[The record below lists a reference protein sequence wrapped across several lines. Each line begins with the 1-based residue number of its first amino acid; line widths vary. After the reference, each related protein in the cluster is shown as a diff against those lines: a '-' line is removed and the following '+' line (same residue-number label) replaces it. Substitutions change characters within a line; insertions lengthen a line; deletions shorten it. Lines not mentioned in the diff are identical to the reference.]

1 MHRFAAAFVPFAL
14 AALLAGQTPPAPPTA
29 SVGELPL
36 LCSDEAD
43 QVVAVGRDYKAVF
56 AADGVTVVPR
66 TGALAPSLPLQLRPL
81 AATLAGRALPLP
93 TTGFTRDGERCE
105 RHSAAFTER
114 YDLAVDSLEQSFV
127 FAALPQR
134 GELVVDVGVATT
146 LSAVPQADGR
156 SLRFVHEH
164 ATLTFDRAVAVD
176 ARGARRE
183 LAIAW
188 HGDGYRLVVP
198 ADFVATAQLPLVVD
212 PVITTTVLSGNRLRD
227 NTDLIWVPTTQRFV
241 AVFDE
246 QFASND
252 NDVYAVALN
261 ADGALISALAVETT
275 TDTTRNPSIAYER
288 GLDRLLI
295 VYEHGTQPTIR
306 GRFVVNLGT
315 TVLNASFEIA
325 GPSTGESTT
334 FDPDVGGNLVTTVL
348 PRFLVAWTSQ
358 VGNSSTV
365 RSRLVDNPGAMTPPT
380 QHGPSNSSAA
390 SITPSRE
397 QQFHWFVAFQNQLTQ
412 QNTDICGLT
421 VSAINGGASPHFAI
435 DGSQRNTRLPE
446 LSPAI
451 NVSGALCYVCT
462 AHELVGAS
470 WDIRL
475 YLTFSSG
482 PSAAIADTNLTTL
495 ETTDPVIRARTQL
508 YPRIAYDG
516 TTLAVSYMEVGPNGN
531 GLDGYVAFVRATT
544 SGLSLVDG
552 RVPLGTSSANER
564 SFALAGADGPRRFL
578 GAFCRTA
585 QAGNTTDIVLP
596 RLAPAIPE
604 VRATGC
610 LGLTATA
617 EGQTLLGDTVTFT
630 LAPGAIGGFFA
641 GVPTAATPLPDCGCQ
656 VGLLPQVPLPSPFAL
671 SIPTSPTMVGVQLAV
686 QGFDLGGSCLGAFR
700 LSDTFDVTVR

>member
-1 MHRFAAAFVPFAL
+1 MHRLFAALAPFAL
-14 AALLAGQTPPAPPTA
+14 AALLAGQTPPAPPTP

-81 AATLAGRALPLP
+81 AVTLAGRALPLP

-134 GELVVDVGVATT
+134 GELVVDVGVATA

-164 ATLTFDRAVAVD
+164 ATLTFDRAVAFD

-227 NTDLIWVPTTQRFV
+227 NTDLVWVPTTQRFV

-252 NDVYAVALN
+252 LDVYACTMD
-261 ADGALISALAVETT
+261 ADGALLGVLAIDTT
-275 TDTTRNPSIAYER
+275 TSMSRNPAVAYER
-288 GLDRLLI
+288 DLDRLLI
-295 VYEHGTQPTIR
+295 VYEHGPLPTIR
-306 GRFVVNLGT
+306 GRFLLNLGIAT
-315 TVLNASFEIA
+315 LNASFEIA
-325 GPSTGESTT
+325 GPSTGETT
-334 FDPDVGGNLVTTVL
+334 TVDPDVAGNQTGGAIF

-358 VGNSSTV
+358 PGSSSRV
-365 RSRLVDNPGAMTPPT
+365 RSRLVGDLGAMTNPVQLGST
-380 QHGPSNSSAA
+380 KMSAP
-390 SITPSRE
+390 SITPSRDN
-397 QQFHWFVAFQNQLTQ
+397 QLYWFVVLQYEYSTVDNDLYGALASAITATASGSFSIDTGTQNTRFPEVSAPLVLGNSTYYLCAAHEQVGTTWDIALDLVDANGAVLAEVNLTQ
-412 QNTDICGLT
+412 
-421 VSAINGGASPHFAI
+421 
-435 DGSQRNTRLPE
+435 
-446 LSPAI
+446 
-451 NVSGALCYVCT
+451 
-462 AHELVGAS
+462 
-470 WDIRL
+470 
-475 YLTFSSG
+475 
-482 PSAAIADTNLTTL
+482 L
-495 ETTDPVIRARTQL
+495 ETTDPVIRAATQL

-516 TTLAVSYMEVGPNGN
+516 TTLAVSYMEAGPAGN
-531 GLDGYVAFVRATT
+531 GVDGYAAFLRATP
-544 SGLSLVDG
+544 SSLSLVDG

-564 SFALAGADGPRRFL
+564 SFALAGTGSPRRFL

-585 QAGNTTDIVLP
+585 QGGNTTDIVLP
-596 RLAPAIPE
+596 RLAAAIPE

-610 LGLTATA
+610 LGLAATA
-617 EGQTLLGDTVTFT
+617 DGQTLPGETLTFA
-630 LAPGAIGGFFA
+630 LQPGAIGGFFA
-641 GVPTAATPLPDCGCQ
+641 GLPSVATPLPDCSCQ
-656 VGLLPQVPLPSPFAL
+656 VGLLPQVLVPAPFVL
-671 SIPTSPTMVGVQLAV
+671 SIPASPTMVGVQIAV

>member
-1 MHRFAAAFVPFAL
+1 MQRLLAALAPFAL
-14 AALLAGQTPPAPPTA
+14 AVLLAGQTPPAPPTP

-56 AADGVTVVPR
+56 ASDGVTVVPR
-66 TGALAPSLPLQLRPL
+66 TGALAPSLPLLLRPL

-134 GELVVDVGVATT
+134 GELVVDVGVATA
-146 LSAVPQADGR
+146 LPAVPQADGR

-164 ATLTFDRAVAVD
+164 ATLTFDRAVAFD

-227 NTDLIWVPTTQRFV
+227 NTDLVWVPTTQRFV

-252 NDVYAVALN
+252 LDVYAVAMN
-261 ADGALISALAVETT
+261 ADGALISVLAVDTT
-275 TDTTRNPSIAYER
+275 TITARNPAIAYER
-288 GLDRLLI
+288 DLDRLLV
-295 VYEHGTQPTIR
+295 VYEHGPLPTIR
-306 GRFVVNLGT
+306 GRFLLNLGIGT
-315 TVLNASFEIA
+315 LNTSFEIA
-325 GPSTGESTT
+325 GPGTGDTT
-334 FDPDVGGNLVTTVL
+334 TVDPDVAGNQTVGAAL
-348 PRFLVAWTSQ
+348 PRFLVVWTNQPGS
-358 VGNSSTV
+358 GSTV
-365 RSRLVDNPGAMTPPT
+365 RGRLVGDLAAMTTPS
-380 QHGPSNSSAA
+380 QLGPAGVSAA
-390 SITPSRE
+390 SITPTRDN
-397 QQFHWFVAFQNQLTQ
+397 QPYWFVAMQYEFSTMDNDLL
-412 QNTDICGLT
+412 GVL
-421 VSAINGGASPHFAI
+421 VSALSGTWSGILSI
-435 DGSQRNTRLPE
+435 DSSTRNTRFPE
-446 LSPAI
+446 VAAPMVLG
-451 NVSGALCYVCT
+451 NGTYYLCA
-462 AHELVGAS
+462 AHEQVGS
-470 WDIRL
+470 TWDIAL
-475 YLTFSSG
+475 DLVDPNG
-482 PSAAIADTNLTTL
+482 NLAAAANLTQL
-495 ETTDPVIRARTQL
+495 ETTDPSIRAATQL
-508 YPRIAYDG
+508 YPRVAHDG
-516 TTLAVSYMEVGPNGN
+516 TTFAVGYMEIGPSST
-531 GLDGYVAFVRATT
+531 GLDGYVAFLRATET
-544 SGLSLVDG
+544 SLSLVDG

-564 SFALAGADGPRRFL
+564 SFALAGNASPRRFL

-585 QAGNTTDIVLP
+585 QGANTTDIVLP
-596 RLAPAIPE
+596 RLAPAVPE

-617 EGQTLLGDTVTFT
+617 EGQTLLGET
-630 LAPGAIGGFFA
+630 LMFALQPGAVGGFFA
-641 GVPTAATPLPDCGCQ
+641 GLPTAAAPLPDCSCQ
-656 VGLLPQVPLPSPFAL
+656 VGLLPQVLVPSPFL
-671 SIPTSPTMVGVQLAV
+671 LTIPTTPTIVGVQIAV

>member
-14 AALLAGQTPPAPPTA
+14 AALLAGQTHPAPPTA

-56 AADGVTVVPR
+56 TEDGVTVVPR

-127 FAALPQR
+127 FAALPLR

-176 ARGARRE
+176 AHGARRE

-227 NTDLIWVPTTQRFV
+227 NTDLVWVPTTQRFV

-246 QFASND
+246 QFTSND
-252 NDVYAVALN
+252 IDIYAVAMN
-261 ADGALISALAVETT
+261 ADGAPLGTLAVDMTT
-275 TDTTRNPSIAYER
+275 SMSRNPAIAYER
-288 GLDRLLI
+288 DLDRLLV
-295 VYEHGTQPTIR
+295 VYEHGAQPTIR
-306 GRFVVNLGT
+306 GRFLLNLGIAT
-315 TVLNASFEIA
+315 LNASFEIA
-325 GPSTGESTT
+325 GPSTGETAT
-334 FDPDVGGNLVTTVL
+334 VDPDVGGNQIGGGSF

-358 VGNSSTV
+358 PGSSSRV
-365 RSRLVDNPGAMTPPT
+365 RCRLVGDLAVMTNPSQFVGT
-380 QHGPSNSSAA
+380 GLSAA
-390 SITPSRE
+390 SITPTRDN
-397 QQFHWFVAFQNQLTQ
+397 QLHWFVALQNEVSAVDNDLVAVLVSVVTSTASGVFTIDASLRNSRFPEISAPMVLGNSTYYLCAAHEQFGTTWDIALDLVNPNGANLAEVNLTQ
-412 QNTDICGLT
+412 
-421 VSAINGGASPHFAI
+421 
-435 DGSQRNTRLPE
+435 
-446 LSPAI
+446 
-451 NVSGALCYVCT
+451 
-462 AHELVGAS
+462 
-470 WDIRL
+470 
-475 YLTFSSG
+475 
-482 PSAAIADTNLTTL
+482 L
-495 ETTDPVIRARTQL
+495 ETTDPVIRAATQL

-516 TTLAVSYMEVGPNGN
+516 TTLAVSYMEVGPSGN
-531 GLDGYVAFVRATT
+531 GVDGYAAFLRATPT
-544 SGLSLVDG
+544 SLSLVDG

-564 SFALAGADGPRRFL
+564 SFALAGTASPRRFL

-585 QAGNTTDIVLP
+585 QGGSTTDIVLP
-596 RLAPAIPE
+596 RLVPAIPE

-617 EGQTLLGDTVTFT
+617 DGQTMPGETLTFA
-630 LAPGAIGGFFA
+630 LPPGSVGGFFA
-641 GVPTAATPLPDCGCQ
+641 GLPTASAPLPDCGCQ
-656 VGLLPQVPLPSPFAL
+656 VGLLPQVLVPAPFVLTIPS
-671 SIPTSPTMVGVQLAV
+671 SPTMVGVQIAV
-686 QGFDLGGSCLGAFR
+686 QGFDLGGACLGAFR